1 MAANLERLKKRIK
14 TLEEWVDENEATGG
28 PEGTLDTVN
37 YLVSR
42 QRQAEGMQQ
51 HLNQLQQYLQEYLN
65 ETESMDQWNE
75 FIQTREKENNANE
88 KHSPEEVSPRKE
100 AEDGEEV
107 GKEDTKGKDTSKE
120 SKEAKS
126 EKKK

>member
-75 FIQTREKENNANE
+75 FIQTKEGEKNAVQE
-88 KHSPEEVSPRKE
+88 QSPEKVPPLEK
-100 AEDGEEV
+100 AKDGEEV
-107 GKEDTKGKDTSKE
+107 GEEDTEGS
-120 SKEAKS
+120 EAS
-126 EKKK
+126 EKGEETED

>member
-14 TLEEWVDENEATGG
+14 ALEEWTDENEALGG
-28 PEGTLDTVN
+28 PEGTLDTFN
-37 YLVSR
+37 YLISR
-42 QRQAEGMQQ
+42 VRQADQMQQ

-75 FIQTREKENNANE
+75 FIQTKEGEKNAVQ
-88 KHSPEEVSPRKE
+88 KQSPEEIPPRDE

-107 GKEDTKGKDTSKE
+107 GEEDSKGSETSEE
-120 SKEAKS
+120 SEA
-126 EKKK
+126 

>member
-14 TLEEWVDENEATGG
+14 ALEEWVDENEAIAG

-37 YLVSR
+37 YLISR

-51 HLNQLQQYLQEYLN
+51 HLNQLQQYLQGFLN
-65 ETESMDQWNE
+65 ENELMEKWNE
-75 FIQTREKENNANE
+75 YIMEKENNAVQE
-88 KHSPEEVSPRKE
+88 QSPEEIPPREE

-107 GKEDTKGKDTSKE
+107 GEEDSEGSEASEE
-120 SKEAKS
+120 SET
-126 EKKK
+126 

>member
-107 GKEDTKGKDTSKE
+107 GEEDSEGNEASEE
-120 SKEAKS
+120 SET
-126 EKKK
+126 